1 MTGDA
6 EAAGEP
12 EIAAQVAYP
21 HRIAPGD
28 GREEHLQ
35 LGIGQ
40 RSFFFLQR
48 HGRQSFGLPPRAKK
62 ALVIKT
68 LDDVPFQA
76 GDTVMDRR

>member
-1 MTGDA
+1 MMGDA

-21 HRIAPGD
+21 DRIAPGD

-40 RSFFFLQR
+40 TSFLFLRR
-48 HGRQSFGLPPRAKK
+48 HGRQSFGLPPRARK
-62 ALVIKT
+62 ALIIKT
-68 LDDVPFQA
+68 LEMFCFRQVNTA
-76 GDTVMDRR
+76 M